1 MAPGAAFLPAKS
13 SQSSFFLHFSRLPQ
27 TIKGQASTTLERN
40 RRRRCGCSVDRE
52 RSAQNPF
59 RDSPGRS
66 RLTTVP
72 LRHLVLALLGLLG
85 VQTASGGETEVFKR
99 VASEESPLAADPET
113 TLPSV
118 IQRLRL
124 AEARIAELESSETDP
139 DRRRFD
145 PPDTA
150 TTSTE
155 RAASVFYDT
164 NGFGFA
170 TDDGAFALA
179 IQNRIQARYANPFDS
194 DPRTP
199 NDLDRDENSFM
210 IRRARTKFQGHAYQ
224 PWLEYYLQYD
234 WADPI
239 LRDMNLTISRFR
251 WATLEIGR
259 SKVLYNDERKTSS
272 ANQQFVNRSIVND
285 IFTVD
290 RQQGIQLYGNL
301 LPGAK
306 LDTTYYV
313 GVFTGQGVGERTND
327 DNHLMYNARLQWNAT
342 GGEIPF
348 SQSDIDFQEQ
358 PMLNFAVAANT
369 NRSSCL
375 AFETSQDSC
384 RPLPWAPYDTIGEPG
399 QYRINQMMGEIRFK
413 WVGFSLLHE
422 IHVKEINDTLALPD
436 DPFKKTAMLGGFI
449 QAGYFAHYDLPPIP
463 KNLEIAGRYAF
474 VDPRLAENNVTQQEV
489 SGVMTYFLNGHRN
502 KVNFQVSHLT
512 LNPDGANGRS
522 GQRAWLQWDL
532 TY

>member
-1 MAPGAAFLPAKS
+1 MPDVTSTRSDRLNAPHLPVPAGAHRSRKIGTIFINS
-13 SQSSFFLHFSRLPQ
+13 SSSRATSDDKGSSTEDAGSESDAALEGVSVTRQRPERL
-27 TIKGQASTTLERN
+27 
-40 RRRRCGCSVDRE
+40 
-52 RSAQNPF
+52 PF

-72 LRHLVLALLGLLG
+72 PRRWILLLLALLLA
-85 VQTASGGETEVFKR
+85 QTAAGG
-99 VASEESPLAADPET
+99 
-113 TLPSV
+113 
-118 IQRLRL
+118 
-124 AEARIAELESSETDP
+124 ELESPGSET

-145 PPDTA
+145 PPDAA

-164 NGFGFA
+164 NGFGFQ

-210 IRRARTKFQGHAYQ
+210 IRRARTKFQGHAYH

-327 DNHLMYNARLQWNAT
+327 DNHLMYNARLQWNAM

-474 VDPRLAENNVTQQEV
+474 VDPRLAEDNVTQQEV